1 MSPPTDGKLKFWVL
15 RHTPEADNL
24 WTLDIKVGGFREAK
38 RWISEHGE
46 NDGVYL
52 VARAFA
58 EIKVTEQT
66 SVKRILQPN

>member
-1 MSPPTDGKLKFWVL
+1 MSQPTAHHGKFWVL
-15 RHTPEADNL
+15 RHTPEAENL
-24 WTLDIKVGGFREAK
+24 WTLEARSSGFREAK
-38 RWISEHGE
+38 KWISEHGE